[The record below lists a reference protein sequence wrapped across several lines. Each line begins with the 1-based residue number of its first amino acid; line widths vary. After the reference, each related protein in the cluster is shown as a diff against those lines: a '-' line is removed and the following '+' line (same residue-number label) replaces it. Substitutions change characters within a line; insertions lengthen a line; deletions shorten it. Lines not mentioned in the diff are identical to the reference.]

1 MQSGHFPMAPSALET
16 AEGPKSEGFSYL
28 SGQTIPTQQA
38 QWVMDSLSPQQG
50 QHYCALA
57 WALLTPASF
66 HTKGRAAI
74 ASVPEMEEA
83 TGSIARVH
91 WVGEGRRELLLCA
104 FPSPP
109 ASPLGFYPPLCPFFI
124 NKWKAS
130 VWLGDKSSLQTD
142 STEAG
147 SVSSLH
153 VRHGTWGNT
162 GYPRLVTC
170 SSNPTCCVS

>member
-1 MQSGHFPMAPSALET
+1 
-16 AEGPKSEGFSYL
+16 
-28 SGQTIPTQQA
+28 
-38 QWVMDSLSPQQG
+38 MDSLSPQQG

-57 WALLTPASF
+57 WALLTPASL

-109 ASPLGFYPPLCPFFI
+109 ASPLGFYPPLCLFFI
-124 NKWKAS
+124 NKRKAS
-130 VWLGDKSSLQTD
+130 VWLGNNSSLQTD
-142 STEAG
+142 STQRPAL
-147 SVSSLH
+147 SHLSSLRVCH
-153 VRHGTWGNT
+153 RTWGNT

-170 SSNPTCCVS
+170 SSFPKCCVS